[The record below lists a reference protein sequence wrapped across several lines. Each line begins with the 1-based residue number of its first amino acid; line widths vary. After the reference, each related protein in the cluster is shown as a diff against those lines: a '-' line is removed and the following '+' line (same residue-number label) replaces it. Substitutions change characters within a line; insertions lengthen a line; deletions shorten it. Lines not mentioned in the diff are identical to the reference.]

1 MVVLFCSLITLMG
14 HMICI
19 FFYKKFY
26 IKSLNVNNANEKI
39 IKEIFCFETPFLKKI
54 STITSITKSHHYI
67 FDLVLIINPF
77 YTIELNISFF
87 QCIKYLNIQNLVT
100 LCIDI

>member
-1 MVVLFCSLITLMG
+1 MG

-54 STITSITKSHHYI
+54 
-67 FDLVLIINPF
+67 
-77 YTIELNISFF
+77 LNES
-87 QCIKYLNIQNLVT
+87 K
-100 LCIDI
+100 